1 MKKCKFSD
9 LEVGDL
15 FSHNCKEVILPWGKV
30 KGDKRIF
37 RKLKEGAE
45 EIVDYMGN
53 PTRND
58 SRYPR
63 REYPYLDM
71 IVYKI

>member
-9 LEVGDL
+9 LEVGDC
-15 FSHNCKEVILPWGKV
+15 FSYNCKEVYLPWGKV

-37 RKLKEGAE
+37 RKLEEGAE
-45 EIVDYMGN
+45 EIVDYAGDSTEN
-53 PTRND
+53 